1 MLKIQQTLS
10 KEEAIFFQL
19 SNEPFIDVYGR
30 ASFVYCQFLD
40 KQIPVL
46 QPGSLRIESGVMPGS
61 ELAILDTEN
70 MQLVNGQILDHA
82 SSLYICKFLA
92 RVVYNYK

>member
-1 MLKIQQTLS
+1 M
-10 KEEAIFFQL
+10 
-19 SNEPFIDVYGR
+19 V
-30 ASFVYCQFLD
+30 
-40 KQIPVL
+40 
-46 QPGSLRIESGVMPGS
+46 ESGVMPGS